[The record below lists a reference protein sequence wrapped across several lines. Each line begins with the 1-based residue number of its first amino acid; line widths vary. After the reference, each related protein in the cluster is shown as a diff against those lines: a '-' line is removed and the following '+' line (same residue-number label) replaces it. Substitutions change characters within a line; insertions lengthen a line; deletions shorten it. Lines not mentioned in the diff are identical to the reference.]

1 MQAIVFREEP
11 SPPIQQQ
18 VECPT
23 SGFRVTE
30 PFQPAN
36 FRFPKKLCGKQ
47 NRAYQSKWF
56 LEFRWLPYNEQNN
69 SVFCF
74 ICVQQNAK
82 LNLRA
87 ARNNELAII
96 SEGFSNWKKALLRF
110 KEHQLSDCHKLAID
124 YQMNFPTTCGNVLE
138 MFNNAAKK
146 TMESNRICFIK
157 VIECLQYIARQGLAM
172 QGDTDDESNFIQLL
186 KLRGKDRPLLIK
198 WLERK
203 EDKYT
208 SHEIQNEII
217 AIMANY
223 VIRDLVLE
231 IRGGFFSIIC
241 DEYTDIRN
249 KEQLT
254 ICIRW
259 VDDQLEAH
267 EDRCGDNSFS
277 CKRCVTES
285 TVTISEL

>member
-1 MQAIVFREEP
+1 M
-11 SPPIQQQ
+11 
-18 VECPT
+18 
-23 SGFRVTE
+23 
-30 PFQPAN
+30 
-36 FRFPKKLCGKQ
+36 
-47 NRAYQSKWF
+47 
-56 LEFRWLPYNEQNN
+56 
-69 SVFCF
+69 FCF

-87 ARNNELAII
+87 ARDKELAFI
-96 SEGFSNWKKALLRF
+96 SEGFSNWKKALTRL

-138 MFNNAAKK
+138 MSNDAEKK

-157 VIECLQYIARQGLAM
+157 VIECLHYLARQGLVM

-186 KLRGKDRPLLIK
+186 KLRGKDRPLLLK
-198 WLERK
+198 WIERKRKKKRK

-217 AIMANY
+217 AIMENY
-223 VIRDLVLE
+223 VIRDLVCV
-231 IRGGFFSIIC
+231 C
-241 DEYTDIRN
+241 DEYTDISN

-259 VDDQLEAH
+259 VDEQLEAIVSKSTH
-267 EDRCGDNSFS
+267 E
-277 CKRCVTES
+277 
-285 TVTISEL
+285 